1 MCARSQVFWVLPPS
15 SFGRQQALNLHHA
28 SAPPSESVRPN
39 IPYLRPPRAAAV
51 STNPFSFSGT
61 QSPPGLAG
69 VLPSASPA
77 AATKLSLQLPLPI
90 EPFCFPVLGSDGAP
104 ILGRTWGH
112 AFFTPR
118 HSPSAFCPC
127 LSLCPLLL
135 SSLQT
140 TWAKTA
146 ESLDL
151 RRGGLEEDNF
161 LSGSPSLSGARGWKA
176 PLSVCPPRPG
186 CGWALL

>member
-51 STNPFSFSGT
+51 STNPSSFSGT

-77 AATKLSLQLPLPI
+77 AATKLSLPLPLPI

-151 RRGGLEEDNF
+151 RRGGLGGGQFPVRKPLPLWGQGLEGPIIC
-161 LSGSPSLSGARGWKA
+161 LSS
-176 PLSVCPPRPG
+176 
-186 CGWALL
+186 